1 MNTKGQ
7 PLGAAPPRACRKRP
21 LFFTACILIFGAAN
35 AADDAAA
42 PAASTQFGPV
52 RGTLESGVNVFRGIP
67 YAAPTGGV
75 NRFRPPAPPRPWT
88 KVRAAT
94 AFGDRCPQLTLP
106 GGSAFSSWTEP
117 THASEDCLNL
127 NVWTP
132 GLRDGRR
139 RPVMVWLHGGGYALS
154 SGASSVFDG
163 TRLAKRGDVVV
174 VTLNHRLNLFGY
186 LYLGKL
192 AGSDYP
198 DSGNVGQLDIVAAL
212 RWVHDNIA
220 EFGGDPSTVMI
231 FGESGGGGKVGTL
244 MAMPAAHGLFQ
255 RAAMESGFAVTAI
268 SADAATKT
276 AESLLAALHL
286 RLQDIRKLASL
297 PAARLLAALDQL
309 THGSPFGFGPVVD
322 GRSLQRD
329 PFSPDA
335 PEVSA
340 DVPLIVGSNGTETT
354 ILFPPTGAFDLDWG
368 GLEKQLQAGGIPAG
382 AVGSLVAGLRRLKPD
397 ATPSDLYFTITTERG
412 MGANAMAVAER
423 KAALGRA
430 PAYLY
435 RLEWRTPIEG
445 GRLRTPHGLDVPL
458 VFDNVAKSESLLG
471 SDVDRVQPVADAMS
485 DAWIAFARSG
495 TPSAPGLASWPA
507 YDTRFKSTMV
517 FDSVSRS
524 IDDPLHDEHAL
535 LLPVAR
541 RPASP

>member
-1 MNTKGQ
+1 MNHRAVPRGFWGR
-7 PLGAAPPRACRKRP
+7 PLPLLACLLLLGSSVRAAEDSAAP
-21 LFFTACILIFGAAN
+21 T
-35 AADDAAA
+35 
-42 PAASTQFGPV
+42 ASTQFGPV
-52 RGTLESGVNVFRGIP
+52 RGMAESGIDIFKGIP
-67 YAAPTGGV
+67 YGAATSGA
-75 NRFRPPAPPRPWT
+75 NRFRPPAPPRAWT
-88 KVRAAT
+88 KVRDAT
-94 AFGDRCPQLTLP
+94 VFGDRCPQLTLP
-106 GGSAFSSWTEP
+106 DGPAFSSWTEP

-186 LYLGKL
+186 LYLAKL
-192 AGSDYP
+192 AGSDYA

-212 RWVHDNIA
+212 HWVHDNIA
-220 EFGGDPSTVMI
+220 EFGGDPNTVMI

-244 MAMPAAHGLFQ
+244 MAMPAAKGLFQ
-255 RAAMESGFAVTAI
+255 RAAMESGFAVTAL

-276 AESLLAALHL
+276 AESFLAALHL
-286 RLQDIRKLASL
+286 KKEDVRRLASL
-297 PAARLLAALDQL
+297 PVATLLAALDQL

-322 GRSLQRD
+322 GHSLPRD

-354 ILFPPTGAFDLDWG
+354 VLFPPPGAFDLDWD
-368 GLEKQLQAGGIPAG
+368 GLDRQLQATGIAAA
-382 AVGSLVAGLRRLKPD
+382 AVGTLVAGFRRLKPD
-397 ATPSDLYFTITTERG
+397 ATPSDLYFDITTQRG
-412 MGANAMAVAER
+412 MGANATAVAER

-435 RLEWRTPIEG
+435 RLEWRTPVEG
-445 GRLRTPHGLDVPL
+445 GRLRSPHALDVPL
-458 VFDNVAKSESLLG
+458 VFDNVAKSASLLG
-471 SDVDRVQPVADAMS
+471 PDVAQTQRVADAMS

-507 YDTRFKSTMV
+507 YDTRLRSTMV
-517 FDSVSRS
+517 FNEVSRS
-524 IDDPLHDEHAL
+524 VDDPRHAERAL
-535 LLPVAR
+535 LAPVAR
-541 RPASP
+541 RPSSP